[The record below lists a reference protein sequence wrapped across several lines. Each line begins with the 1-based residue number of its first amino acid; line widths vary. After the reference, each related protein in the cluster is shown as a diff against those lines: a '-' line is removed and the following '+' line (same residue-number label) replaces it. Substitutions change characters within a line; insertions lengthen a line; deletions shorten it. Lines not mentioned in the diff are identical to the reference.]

1 MRTVA
6 LALMAMCHATA
17 ADVAIVELQP
27 KTVAAYDDYVRGRE
41 EAVRKQ
47 QRNGAFLWA
56 DASSDRRGRIRQGDV
71 LVEPAI
77 GEGDTGVPD
86 GLIHDWIGA
95 VFLPG
100 VTLRQTLK
108 LVEDYDRHKEYYQP
122 EVRDS
127 GLLSRHGDDYQAYL
141 RLLKKQVLTVV
152 LDTTH
157 EVRYACTSPTRCT
170 SRSRAT
176 RIAEVEDPGGFGEHE
191 LPPGRDHGFMWRLD
205 SWWRFEERDGGVY
218 VECEAISLT
227 RGVPVGLGWLIN
239 PIIRTLPRE
248 SLGNTL
254 RETRAALA
262 R

>member
-6 LALMAMCHATA
+6 LALLAMCHATA
-17 ADVAIVELQP
+17 ADVALVELQP
-27 KTVAAYDDYVRGRE
+27 KTAVAYDEYVRGRE
-41 EAVRKQ
+41 EAARRE
-47 QRNGAFLWA
+47 QRSGAFLWA
-56 DASSDRRGRIRQGDV
+56 DASSERRNRIRSGEV
-71 LVEPAI
+71 LVEPATGD
-77 GEGDTGVPD
+77 GETEVPD

-100 VTLRQTLK
+100 VAIEQTLK

-122 EVRDS
+122 QVRDS
-127 GLLSRHGDDYQAYL
+127 RLLSHHSNDYEVYL

-157 EVRYACTSPTRCT
+157 EVRYTCSGPTRCT

-176 RIAEVEDPGGFGEHE
+176 RIAEVEDPGAAGEHE

-218 VECEAISLT
+218 TECEAISLT
-227 RGVPVGLGWLIN
+227 RSVPVGLGWLIN

-248 SLGNTL
+248 SLGNAL
-254 RETRAALA
+254 RETRVALA